1 MNRVI
6 RKLLNAVKPYRGY
19 ALGTLLLITL
29 QVFTDLWIPRLI
41 QRIIDEGLKQRNLP
55 LLINTALWM
64 LGLSLLSAVFA
75 ILSSLGS
82 IRVSEGIARDLRNE
96 VFLKVQHFS
105 FGNLDRYSTGE
116 LMVHLSSDVSAM
128 SRLAHMSLRM
138 GTKGPLMMLGAIV
151 MILITAPGLAVYVL
165 PLLLVAMAIV
175 LFFSSRMEPAFR
187 AVQEK
192 LDKLNTVLQENIAG
206 AELIKSYVRADYEE
220 ERFEVTNT
228 AFTASSIHVMQF
240 MTLMSPLLNLSVNLA
255 IILIIWFG
263 GLQTITGK
271 LTTGQLVAFIN
282 YLLSMQLPL
291 VFLVNMVNN
300 YAAAKASGD
309 RVIDLLETPIEVLEA
324 PNSVSLGASPLGTLV
339 FEDVSF
345 HYNGAARYKVLE
357 DLSFSTEPGQVVA
370 ILGATGAGKS
380 TLVNLIPRFYD
391 PRSGTVKI
399 NGLDLRKVEEDSLL
413 RGMGIVPQE
422 SVLFSGT
429 IRENLCYGRPD
440 ASEEEVIAAA
450 QAAQIHAFITSLPAG
465 YDTVVKER
473 GSNFSGGQKQR
484 MAIARALLVQPDY
497 LILDDST
504 SAVDVETEAN
514 IQEAIRKIMHGKT
527 VFMVAQRIST
537 VLNAD
542 KILVLD
548 HGRIAAEGTHK
559 ELLLSSPIYREIYES
574 QLGGGI
580 Q

>member
-1 MNRVI
+1 LNRVI

-96 VFLKVQHFS
+96 VFLKVQRFS

-151 MILITAPGLAVYVL
+151 MIFITAPGLAVYVV

-220 ERFEVTNT
+220 ERFEVTNSE
-228 AFTASSIHVMQF
+228 FTASSIHVMQF

-324 PNSVSLGASPLGTLV
+324 PNPVSLGASPLGTLV

-345 HYNGAARYKVLE
+345 HYNGAARYKILE

-450 QAAQIHAFITSLPAG
+450 QAAQIHAFITSLPDG
-465 YDTVVKER
+465 YNTVVKER

-580 Q
+580 A

>member
-96 VFLKVQHFS
+96 VFLKVQRFS

-450 QAAQIHAFITSLPAG
+450 QAAQIHSFITSLPAG

>member
-151 MILITAPGLAVYVL
+151 MIFITAPGLAVYVL

-175 LFFSSRMEPAFR
+175 LFFSNRMEPAFR

-220 ERFEVTNT
+220 ERFEVTNLE
-228 AFTASSIHVMQF
+228 FTASSIHVMQF

-324 PNSVSLGASPLGTLV
+324 PNPVSLGASPLGTLV

-345 HYNGAARYKVLE
+345 HYNGAARYKILE

-450 QAAQIHAFITSLPAG
+450 QAAQIHAFITSLPDG
-465 YDTVVKER
+465 YNTVVKER

-580 Q
+580 A

>member
-6 RKLLNAVKPYRGY
+6 RKLLNAVKPYRGH

-96 VFLKVQHFS
+96 VFLKVQRFS

-151 MILITAPGLAVYVL
+151 MIFITAPGLAVYVV

-220 ERFEVTNT
+220 ERFEVTNSE
-228 AFTASSIHVMQF
+228 FTASSIHVMQF

-324 PNSVSLGASPLGTLV
+324 PNPVSLGASPLGTLV

-345 HYNGAARYKVLE
+345 HYNGAARYKILE

-450 QAAQIHAFITSLPAG
+450 QAAQIHAFITSLPDG
-465 YDTVVKER
+465 YNTVVKER

-580 Q
+580 A